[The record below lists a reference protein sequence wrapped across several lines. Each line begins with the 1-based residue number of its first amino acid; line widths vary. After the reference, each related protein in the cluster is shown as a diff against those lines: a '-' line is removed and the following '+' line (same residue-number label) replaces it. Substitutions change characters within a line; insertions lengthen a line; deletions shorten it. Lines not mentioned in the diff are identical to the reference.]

1 MNVVAKYT
9 SNTCIF
15 TIIILVFSV
24 LLYTFVKIF
33 RNMRQV
39 FEGLYSVRKRRAWD
53 FDISEILKQIIIIP
67 QYDADKVGRCL
78 NLGINEIKEILTH
91 VRIELIDDKYIP
103 EAGIEYLADREVGKI
118 KRYFEQSI
126 ANYSSL
132 SDKDKRTFDAFI
144 KRYGKRGRIV
154 KRWSDL
160 RIEVIRKD
168 CNDELRGLTKL
179 TFYDGKYICYEE
191 LTNPTDVIWSN
202 SLFHQIRHTLMYNMK
217 SLRQWITFRLI
228 VNTTVIYTLAH
239 HFHIFTT
246 DDSNSILT
254 AEENIK
260 WNLPQNAKHY
270 ILAARGSKI

>member
-1 MNVVAKYT
+1 
-9 SNTCIF
+9 
-15 TIIILVFSV
+15 
-24 LLYTFVKIF
+24 
-33 RNMRQV
+33 MRQV
-39 FEGLYSVRKRRAWD
+39 LEGLYSVRKRRAWD

-144 KRYGKRGRIV
+144 KRYGKIGRIV

-168 CNDELRGLTKL
+168 CNDELRGLSKL

-217 SLRQWITFRLI
+217 SMRQWITFRLI

-270 ILAARGSKI
+270 ILAA